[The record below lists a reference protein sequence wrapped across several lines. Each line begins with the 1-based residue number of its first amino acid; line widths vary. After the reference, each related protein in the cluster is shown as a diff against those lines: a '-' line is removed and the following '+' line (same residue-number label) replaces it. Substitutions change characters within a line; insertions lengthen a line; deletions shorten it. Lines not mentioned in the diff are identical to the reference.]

1 MINDFPTVY
10 ELCKN
15 NKINPKN
22 DPIPISP
29 AAHYHMGGI
38 KADKCGR
45 TNISGLYACGENA
58 CTGIHGANRL
68 ASNSLLEAITFADI
82 ISSDIKDQI
91 NKYEGN
97 AIHHP
102 KIVKVKPLDQ
112 KDLSVLRETMT
123 KYVGVEREQVGL
135 EIAFNTV
142 RDIYL
147 KYQEQGYDNNSL
159 ITSLLI
165 IRSAIN
171 RTEQRGSHYR
181 TDHPYQDNKLNSR
194 SSITKEDLNL

>member
-1 MINDFPTVY
+1 M
-10 ELCKN
+10 ELR
-15 NKINPKN
+15 NKIIHALNEIRPFLAA
-22 DPIPISP
+22 DGGDISLVE
-29 AAHYHMGGI
+29 I
-38 KADKCGR
+38 LD
-45 TNISGLYACGENA
+45 E
-58 CTGIHGANRL
+58 
-68 ASNSLLEAITFADI
+68 
-82 ISSDIKDQI
+82 
-91 NKYEGN
+91 
-97 AIHHP
+97 

-112 KDLSVLRETMT
+112 NDLLALRETMT
-123 KYVGVEREQVGL
+123 KYVGVERDQVGL
-135 EIAFNTV
+135 EKAFDKV

-165 IRSAIN
+165 IKSAMN